1 MVGPIAKV
9 YLEKFVCRYD
19 KEVGVPYYSAEDF
32 NGFKRE
38 AYTFNNSKG
47 IEIHYFFYYYAN
59 YRTDRIILFCP
70 GLGPGHA
77 SYLAEIET
85 LARRGYKVLTID
97 YTGCGE
103 SKGEN
108 MGSLNFPTRDVMEL
122 LDLLTLEQEVII
134 MGHSLGGFTALKV
147 ASLRKEITKVVVM
160 SPILMVKPMM
170 LQASKSK
177 FITYWLMRYEQKVAK
192 EYQRIDLI
200 KYLETAEDNILFIQ
214 SIDDEMVPY
223 ETSLKIAEE
232 VNNPHIKTIKMEGRK
247 HNPNYT
253 EEAVQY
259 MNQVFGA
266 FNRRVMDK
274 KIANDDERIAY
285 FKDVSIARLTEQD
298 QKLFDQIFDF
308 IN

>member
-1 MVGPIAKV
+1 MGPIAKV
-9 YLEKFVCRYD
+9 YIEKFVCRYD

-32 NGFKRE
+32 KGFNRE
-38 AYTFNNSKG
+38 AYSFNNSRG
-47 IEIHYFFYYYAN
+47 IEIHYFYYYYAN

-77 SYLAEIET
+77 SYMAEIET

-103 SKGEN
+103 SKGEY

-122 LDLLTLEQEVII
+122 LNLLKLKHEIII

-160 SPILMVKPMM
+160 SPIIETKPMI
-170 LQASKSK
+170 LRASKSK
-177 FITYWLMRYEQKVAK
+177 FITYWIMRYERKVSK
-192 EYQRIDLI
+192 EYDKIDVPN
-200 KYLETAEDNILFIQ
+200 YLGTTTDNVLFIQ
-214 SIDDEMVPY
+214 SIDDPMVPY
-223 ETSLKIAEE
+223 ETSLKIAEDA
-232 VNNPHIKTIKMEGRK
+232 NNPHIKTIKMNGRK

-274 KIANDDERIAY
+274 KIASDEERINY

>member
-1 MVGPIAKV
+1 MGPIAKV
-9 YLEKFVCRYD
+9 YIEKFVCRYD

-32 NGFKRE
+32 KDFRRE
-38 AYTFNNSKG
+38 AFTFNNSKG
-47 IEIHYFFYYYAN
+47 IELHYFYYYYDN

-77 SYLAEIET
+77 SYMAEIET
-85 LARRGYKVLTID
+85 LARRGYKILTID

-103 SKGEN
+103 SKGEY

-122 LDLLTLEQEVII
+122 LDLLKLEQEIII
-134 MGHSLGGFTALKV
+134 MGHSLGGFTSLKV

-160 SPILMVKPMM
+160 SPIIAIKPMI
-170 LQASKSK
+170 LRASKSK
-177 FITYWLMRYEQKVAK
+177 FITYWIMKYEQKVAK
-192 EYQRIDLI
+192 GYANIDVP
-200 KYLETAEDNILFIQ
+200 KYLGSATNDILFIQ
-214 SIDDEMVPY
+214 SIDDPMVPY
-223 ETSLKIAEE
+223 ETSLKIAEDTH
-232 VNNPHIKTIKMEGRK
+232 NPHIKTIKMNGRK

-274 KIANDDERIAY
+274 KIAADEERIAY

>member
-1 MVGPIAKV
+1 MGPISKV
-9 YLEKFVCRYD
+9 YIQKFVCRYD
-19 KEVGVPYYSAEDF
+19 KEVGVPYYSVEDF
-32 NGFKRE
+32 KDYKRE
-38 AYTFNNSKG
+38 AYTFNNSRG
-47 IEIHYFFYYYAN
+47 IEIHYFYYYYDN

-77 SYLAEIET
+77 SYMAEIET
-85 LARRGYKVLTID
+85 LAKRGYKILTID

-103 SKGEN
+103 SKGEY

-122 LDLLTLEQEVII
+122 LDLLKLEQEIII

-160 SPILMVKPMM
+160 SPIIETKPMI
-170 LQASKSK
+170 LRASKSK
-177 FITYWLMRYEQKVAK
+177 FITYWIMRYEHKVAK
-192 EYQRIDLI
+192 DYDKIDVPNFLG
-200 KYLETAEDNILFIQ
+200 TTTDNVLFIQ
-214 SIDDEMVPY
+214 SIDDPMVPY

-232 VNNPHIKTIKMEGRK
+232 ANNPHIQTIKMEGRK

-253 EEAVQY
+253 EAAVQY

-274 KIANDDERIAY
+274 KIASDEERINY

>member
-1 MVGPIAKV
+1 MGPIAKV
-9 YLEKFVCRYD
+9 YIEKFVCRYD

-32 NGFKRE
+32 KGFYRE
-38 AYTFNNSKG
+38 AYSFNNSKG

-59 YRTDRIILFCP
+59 YRADRIILFCP

-77 SYLAEIET
+77 SYMAEIET
-85 LARRGYKVLTID
+85 LAKRGYKILTID

-103 SKGEN
+103 SKGEY

-122 LDLLTLEQEVII
+122 LNLLNLEQEVII
-134 MGHSLGGFTALKV
+134 IGHSLGGFTALKV

-160 SPILMVKPMM
+160 SPIIEIKPMI
-170 LQASKSK
+170 LRASKSK
-177 FITYWLMRYEQKVAK
+177 FITYWIMRYERKVAK
-192 EYQRIDLI
+192 EYDKIDVP
-200 KYLETAEDNILFIQ
+200 KYLGNTTDDILFIQ
-214 SIDDEMVPY
+214 SIDDPMVPY
-223 ETSLKIAEE
+223 ETSLKIAEDA
-232 VNNPHIKTIKMEGRK
+232 NNPHIKTIKMEGRK

-253 EEAVQY
+253 EAAVQY

-274 KIANDDERIAY
+274 KIASDDERIAY

-298 QKLFDQIFDF
+298 QKLFDQIFAF

>member
-1 MVGPIAKV
+1 MGPIAKV
-9 YLEKFVCRYD
+9 YIEKFVCRYD

-32 NGFKRE
+32 KGFNRE
-38 AYTFNNSKG
+38 AYTFNNSIG
-47 IEIHYFFYYYAN
+47 IEIHYFYYYYAN

-77 SYLAEIET
+77 SYMAEIET

-103 SKGEN
+103 SKGEY

-122 LDLLTLEQEVII
+122 LNLLKLEQEIII

-160 SPILMVKPMM
+160 SPIIETKPMI
-170 LQASKSK
+170 LRASKSK
-177 FITYWLMRYEQKVAK
+177 FITYWIMRYERKVSK
-192 EYQRIDLI
+192 EYDKIDVPN
-200 KYLETAEDNILFIQ
+200 YLGITTDNILFIQ
-214 SIDDEMVPY
+214 SIDDPMVPY
-223 ETSLKIAEE
+223 ETSLKIAEDT
-232 VNNPHIKTIKMEGRK
+232 NNPHIKTIKMEGRK

-253 EEAVQY
+253 EAAVQY

-274 KIANDDERIAY
+274 KIASDEERINY

>member
-1 MVGPIAKV
+1 MGPIAKV
-9 YLEKFVCRYD
+9 YIEKFVCRYD

-32 NGFKRE
+32 KGFNRE

-47 IEIHYFFYYYAN
+47 IEIHYFYYYYAN

-77 SYLAEIET
+77 SYMAEIET
-85 LARRGYKVLTID
+85 LARRGYKILTID

-103 SKGEN
+103 SKGEY

-122 LDLLTLEQEVII
+122 LDLLKLEQEIII
-134 MGHSLGGFTALKV
+134 MGHSLGGFIALKV

-160 SPILMVKPMM
+160 SPIIEIKPMI
-170 LQASKSK
+170 LRASKSK
-177 FITYWLMRYEQKVAK
+177 FITYWIMRYERKVSK
-192 EYQRIDLI
+192 EYDKIDVPN
-200 KYLETAEDNILFIQ
+200 YLGTTTDNVLFIQ
-214 SIDDEMVPY
+214 SIDDPMVPY

-232 VNNPHIKTIKMEGRK
+232 ANNPHIKTIRMEGRK

-253 EEAVQY
+253 EAAVLY
-259 MNQVFGA
+259 MNEVFGA

-274 KIANDDERIAY
+274 KIASDEERINY

-308 IN
+308 VN

>member
-1 MVGPIAKV
+1 MGPISKV
-9 YLEKFVCRYD
+9 YIQKFVCRYD
-19 KEVGVPYYSAEDF
+19 KEVGVPYYSVEDF
-32 NGFKRE
+32 KDYKRE
-38 AYTFNNSKG
+38 AYSFNNSKG
-47 IEIHYFFYYYAN
+47 IEIHYFYYYYDN

-77 SYLAEIET
+77 SYMAEIET
-85 LARRGYKVLTID
+85 LAKRGYKILTID

-103 SKGEN
+103 SKGEY

-122 LDLLTLEQEVII
+122 LDLLKLEQEIII

-160 SPILMVKPMM
+160 SPIIETKPMI
-170 LQASKSK
+170 QRASKSK
-177 FITYWLMRYEQKVAK
+177 FITYWIMRYERKVAK
-192 EYQRIDLI
+192 DYDKIDVPN
-200 KYLETAEDNILFIQ
+200 YLGTTTDNVLFIQ
-214 SIDDEMVPY
+214 SIDDPMVPY

-232 VNNPHIKTIKMEGRK
+232 CNNPHVQTIKMEGRK

-274 KIANDDERIAY
+274 KIASDEERIKY
-285 FKDVSIARLTEQD
+285 FKDVSIERLTEQD

>member
-1 MVGPIAKV
+1 MGPISKV
-9 YLEKFVCRYD
+9 YIQKFVCRYD

-32 NGFKRE
+32 KDYKRE

-47 IEIHYFFYYYAN
+47 IEIHYFFYYYNN

-77 SYLAEIET
+77 SYMAEIET
-85 LARRGYKVLTID
+85 LAKRGYKILTID

-103 SKGEN
+103 SKGEY
-108 MGSLNFPTRDVMEL
+108 MGSLNFPTKDVMEL
-122 LDLLTLEQEVII
+122 LDLLKLEQEIII

-147 ASLRKEITKVVVM
+147 ASLRKEIAKVVVM
-160 SPILMVKPMM
+160 SPILDIKPMI
-170 LQASKSK
+170 LRASKSK
-177 FITYWLMRYEQKVAK
+177 FITYWIMKYEQRVAK
-192 EYQRIDLI
+192 EYNKIDVP
-200 KYLETAEDNILFIQ
+200 KYLGTTTDSILFIQ
-214 SIDDEMVPY
+214 SIDDPMVPY
-223 ETSLKIAEE
+223 ETSLKIAEDA
-232 VNNPHIKTIKMEGRK
+232 NNPHIETIKMEGRK

-274 KIANDDERIAY
+274 KIASDEERINY

>member
-1 MVGPIAKV
+1 MGPISKV
-9 YLEKFVCRYD
+9 YIQKFVCRYD
-19 KEVGVPYYSAEDF
+19 KEVGVPYYSVEDF
-32 NGFKRE
+32 KDYKRE
-38 AYTFNNSKG
+38 AYTFNNSNG
-47 IEIHYFFYYYAN
+47 IEIHYFYYYYDN

-77 SYLAEIET
+77 SYMAEIET
-85 LARRGYKVLTID
+85 LAKRGYKILTID

-103 SKGEN
+103 SKGEY

-122 LDLLTLEQEVII
+122 LDLLKLEQEIII

-160 SPILMVKPMM
+160 SPIIETKPMI
-170 LQASKSK
+170 LRASKSK
-177 FITYWLMRYEQKVAK
+177 FITYWIMRYEHKVAK
-192 EYQRIDLI
+192 EYDSINVPNFLG
-200 KYLETAEDNILFIQ
+200 TTTDNVLFIQ
-214 SIDDEMVPY
+214 SIDDPMVPY

-232 VNNPHIKTIKMEGRK
+232 ANNPHIQTIKMEGRK

-253 EEAVQY
+253 EAAVQY

-274 KIANDDERIAY
+274 KIASDEERINY
-285 FKDVSIARLTEQD
+285 FKYVSIARLTEQD

>member
-19 KEVGVPYYSAEDF
+19 KEVGVPYYSVEDF
-32 NGFKRE
+32 KDFKCD

-47 IEIHYFFYYYAN
+47 IEIHYFFYYYDN

-77 SYLAEIET
+77 SYMAEIET
-85 LARRGYKVLTID
+85 LAKRGYKVLTID

-122 LDLLTLEQEVII
+122 LDLLKLEQEIII

-160 SPILMVKPMM
+160 SPIIETKSMM
-170 LQASKSK
+170 LKASKSK
-177 FITYWLMRYEQKVAK
+177 FITYWLMKYEQKVAK
-192 EYQRIDLI
+192 EYHRIDLPN
-200 KYLETAEDNILFIQ
+200 YLRSTTDDILFIR
-214 SIDDEMVPY
+214 SIDDPMVPY

-232 VNNPHIKTIKMEGRK
+232 INNSHIKTIKMEGRK

-274 KIANDDERIAY
+274 KIASDEERIAY

-298 QKLFDQIFDF
+298 QKLFDQIFAF

>member
-47 IEIHYFFYYYAN
+47 IEIHYFFYYYEN
-59 YRTDRIILFCP
+59 FRSDRIILFCP

-77 SYLAEIET
+77 SYMAEIET
-85 LARRGYKVLTID
+85 LARRGYKILTID

-122 LDLLTLEQEVII
+122 LDLLKLEQEVII

-192 EYQRIDLI
+192 EYQKIDLI
-200 KYLETAEDNILFIQ
+200 KYLETTEDDILFIQ

-232 VNNPHIKTIKMEGRK
+232 TNNPHIKTIKMEGRK

-274 KIANDDERIAY
+274 KIASDEERIAY

>member
-1 MVGPIAKV
+1 MGPISKV
-9 YLEKFVCRYD
+9 YIEKFVCRYD

-32 NGFKRE
+32 KGFKRE
-38 AYTFNNSKG
+38 AYIFNNSKG
-47 IEIHYFFYYYAN
+47 IEIHYFYYYYAN

-77 SYLAEIET
+77 SYIAEIET
-85 LARRGYKVLTID
+85 LAKRGYKILTID

-103 SKGEN
+103 SKGEC

-122 LDLLTLEQEVII
+122 LDLLKLEQDIVLV
-134 MGHSLGGFTALKV
+134 GHSLGGFTALKV
-147 ASLRKEITKVVVM
+147 ASLRKEITKIVVM
-160 SPILMVKPMM
+160 SPILEIKPMI
-170 LQASKSK
+170 LRASKSK
-177 FITYWLMRYEQKVAK
+177 FITYWIMKYEQRVAK
-192 EYQRIDLI
+192 EYNKIDVP
-200 KYLETAEDNILFIQ
+200 KYLGNTTDNILFIQ
-214 SIDDEMVPY
+214 SVDDPMVPY
-223 ETSLKIAEE
+223 ETSLKIAEDA
-232 VNNPHIKTIKMEGRK
+232 NNSHIKIIKMNGRK

-274 KIANDDERIAY
+274 KIASDEERIAY
-285 FKDVSIARLTEQD
+285 FKDVSIERLTEQD
-298 QKLFDQIFDF
+298 QKLFDQIFGF